1 MLHRPESL
9 GEAVGFLSSDA
20 DAKPLA
26 GGASLVA
33 MLNARLVE
41 PSALISLARLKELR
55 GVTVLADGT
64 VRIGAMTRH
73 REVAEISALAGP
85 QEVLRQAA
93 AAIANPTIRAMGTI
107 GESRR
112 AQ

>member
-9 GEAVGFLSSDA
+9 GEAVRFLSSDA

-41 PSALISLARLKELR
+41 PSALVSLARVKELH
-55 GVTVLADGT
+55 GGNELPDGT
-64 VRIGAMTRH
+64 LRLGAMTRH
-73 REVAEISALAGP
+73 RELAERTTLPGP
-85 QEVLRQAA
+85 RRVLQQAA
-93 AAIANPTIRAMGTI
+93 RAIANPTIRAMGT
-107 GESRR
+107 
-112 AQ
+112 

>member
-9 GEAVGFLSSDA
+9 GEAVDFLSSDA

-41 PSALISLARLKELR
+41 PSALVSLARLKELR
-55 GVTVLADGT
+55 GVTVLAMG
-64 VRIGAMTRH
+64 RCA
-73 REVAEISALAGP
+73 SA
-85 QEVLRQAA
+85 R
-93 AAIANPTIRAMGTI
+93 
-107 GESRR
+107 
-112 AQ
+112 